1 MSTEPFFYDFM
12 TVESVGQ
19 YYEDFFED
27 FDREKYRKLLNR
39 VGLDEN
45 LKVKNLSSGM
55 NAKLKIV
62 ATLSRNAS
70 LYLLDEPL
78 NGIDYKAREE
88 IVSIIL
94 EEAVDHNCF
103 VISTHLI
110 DEMESFIDEA
120 IFVKNGEILLQTESE
135 NERRK
140 SGKSIRDIYMEIM

>member
-19 YYEDFFED
+19 YYEDFFHD
-27 FDREKYRKLLNR
+27 FNREKYRKLIQR
-39 VGLDEN
+39 VGLNET
-45 LKVKNLSSGM
+45 LKIRNLSTGM
-55 NAKLKIV
+55 SAKLKVV

-94 EEAVDHNCF
+94 EEAVETNCF

-110 DEMESFIDEA
+110 EEVESFVDEA
-120 IFVKNGEILLQTESE
+120 IFVKNGQILLQTELE
-135 NERRK
+135 DERRQN
-140 SGKSIRDIYMEIM
+140 GKSISNIYMEIM